1 MGPSEHVH
9 GCIGHHYGNM
19 QDYECVDGMQ
29 VDVKEGCGWVMKES
43 EKCGMQRVGHE

>member
-1 MGPSEHVH
+1 MTMGPSEHVH

-29 VDVKEGCGWVMKES
+29 VDVRG
-43 EKCGMQRVGHE
+43 RVWGGS